1 MLRVPFSG
9 RGFFDGRRRSAES
22 RAFSPPALGDDSRK
36 KHAFSENPVRPRF
49 FTARTGGAGRFLR
62 RKIHFLSKTERG
74 AHGGA
79 LSSPFISSL
88 RPFFDKPREASAQI
102 SAVFSNWVR
111 ALAFFDRLAQP
122 KRPRRSTDFR
132 GARRRFASAEAPPH
146 RKPPKLFR
154 HILPG
159 TKNSLLQNQPSW
171 RIMSVTSNCTAKG

>member
-62 RKIHFLSKTERG
+62 RKIHFQSKTGERSARRG
-74 AHGGA
+74 A
-79 LSSPFISSL
+79 FI
-88 RPFFDKPREASAQI
+88 PVHQIVKTFFDKPREAFTQI
-102 SAVFSNWVR
+102 SAVFSNWGR
-111 ALAFFDRLAQP
+111 ALVFFDRLAQP
-122 KRPRRSTDFR
+122 KGRAAPRIFRGPRRRS
-132 GARRRFASAEAPPH
+132 ASAEAEPH
-146 RKPPKLFR
+146 REPPKLFR

>member
-22 RAFSPPALGDDSRK
+22 RAFSPPALDDDSRK
-36 KHAFSENPVRPRF
+36 KHAFSENLVRPRF

-79 LSSPFISSL
+79 LSSPFTSSL
-88 RPFFDKPREASAQI
+88 RPFSTSRERLLLRFPR
-102 SAVFSNWVR
+102 FSVIGAERWLFLTDWHSQKAAPR
-111 ALAFFDRLAQP
+111 IFRG
-122 KRPRRSTDFR
+122 PRRRS
-132 GARRRFASAEAPPH
+132 ASAEAPLH
-146 RKPPKLFR
+146 CEPPKLFR

>member
-49 FTARTGGAGRFLR
+49 FTARTGEAGRFLR
-62 RKIHFLSKTERG
+62 RKIYFQSKIERG

-79 LSSPFISSL
+79 LSSPFIRSL
-88 RPFFDKPREASAQI
+88 RPFSTSRERLPLRFPR
-102 SAVFSNWVR
+102 FSVIGAERWLFLTDWHSQKGR
-111 ALAFFDRLAQP
+111 AA
-122 KRPRRSTDFR
+122 DFR
-132 GARRRFASAEAPPH
+132 GPRRRFASAEAPPH
-146 RKPPKLFR
+146 REPSKLFR

-159 TKNSLLQNQPSW
+159 TKIAYCKIS
-171 RIMSVTSNCTAKG
+171 RHGA

>member
-22 RAFSPPALGDDSRK
+22 RPLWAMTAAKSTPSQKTRSGRVFSLRARVGRDDFCGGKSISRAK
-36 KHAFSENPVRPRF
+36 P
-49 FTARTGGAGRFLR
+49 
-62 RKIHFLSKTERG
+62 ERG

-79 LSSPFISSL
+79 RSSPFTSSL
-88 RPFFDKPREASAQI
+88 RPFFDKPREAFTQI
-102 SAVFSNWVR
+102 SAVFSNWGR
-111 ALAFFDRLAQP
+111 ALVFLTDWHSQKAA
-122 KRPRRSTDFR
+122 PRIFR
-132 GARRRFASAEAPPH
+132 GARRRSASAEAPPH
-146 RKPPKLFR
+146 REPPKLFR